1 MVTNWDFVNNLDD
14 PERRDTVML
23 ETRTWYGIPHSVT
36 IGIVGRGDKLY
47 IHAHSDEN
55 RMQTP
60 FPNDK
65 LWTRNVS
72 RDPRV
77 RLKIGDKI
85 YEATVALMTDRD
97 EVAEVM
103 GRDPV
108 TVERGPDGR
117 EHVKS
122 VMHYWRVFQSLRN
135 FENGGLG
142 LVEWQAPTNHH
153 QTDEEAT
160 TGSDT
165 TNDLRG
171 TVQVDEVVRM
181 SDEETLNAMLDA
193 EADQLCRA
201 QRYDRSSVRTD
212 TRA

>member
-1 MVTNWDFVNNLDD
+1 
-14 PERRDTVML
+14 
-23 ETRTWYGIPHSVT
+23 
-36 IGIVGRGDKLY
+36 
-47 IHAHSDEN
+47 
-55 RMQTP
+55 
-60 FPNDK
+60 
-65 LWTRNVS
+65 
-72 RDPRV
+72 
-77 RLKIGDKI
+77 
-85 YEATVALMTDRD
+85 
-97 EVAEVM
+97 
-103 GRDPV
+103 
-108 TVERGPDGR
+108 
-117 EHVKS
+117 
-122 VMHYWRVFQSLRN
+122 MHYWRVFQSLRN

>member
-1 MVTNWDFVNNLDD
+1 
-14 PERRDTVML
+14 
-23 ETRTWYGIPHSVT
+23 
-36 IGIVGRGDKLY
+36 
-47 IHAHSDEN
+47 
-55 RMQTP
+55 
-60 FPNDK
+60 
-65 LWTRNVS
+65 
-72 RDPRV
+72 
-77 RLKIGDKI
+77 
-85 YEATVALMTDRD
+85 MTDRD

-108 TVERGPDGR
+108 TVERGLDGR

-160 TGSDT
+160 TGNDT